1 MKLILN
7 ETVANL
13 GTVGDVVTV
22 KAGYGRYYLLPM
34 GLATLADPKK
44 IKVIEHHQ
52 RALENK
58 RRRELTKAEE
68 LAAAINGMELTFLR
82 KTNAMNQIFGSVT
95 SGDIEGVIHEKG
107 FTNILRRQIT
117 IERPIKALGEFD
129 VAVKLNGGITS
140 QIKVIVEKEATDEG

>member
-22 KAGYGRYYLLPM
+22 KAGYGRNYLLPM

-82 KTNAMNQIFGSVT
+82 KTNTMNQIFGSVT

-140 QIKVIVEKEATDEG
+140 QIKVIVEKEATDDD